1 MESLGLDDFTVNF
14 VGKINAIYNYGR
26 DFEMLY
32 HLAISSL
39 HKDDLDLAKVNELT
53 KTVENQVIAANHY
66 LLALA
71 LDEERKEAFDGLS
84 KTGIYLH
91 LNSHYGYAPS
101 GMTPALNEPAYRG
114 QKISDSAAIS
124 IFGVVSFCI
133 DDRAINGNSFTN
145 FIESQ
150 HFPSIGRSNI
160 ILMDKVRFHKI
171 RISTPIF
178 SSARSHRRI
187 SYENLIRRRRNKK
200 STGQQL
206 KDIALEI
213 LETDRECNMS
223 GHFRN
228 MRKDAGLLA
237 FLEPQDHQ
245 FNEVH
250 FCRYFMYAF
259 EQFLS
264 NGIHECV
271 FIIDNV
277 RFHKTNRVQTMLQEN
292 GRMAIYLLPYS
303 SFHNLI
309 EKFVLEMEEHCKNSV
324 PKIRNRPI

>member
-1 MESLGLDDFTVNF
+1 MKISIERLNTVKLVCF
-14 VGKINAIYNYGR
+14 
-26 DFEMLY
+26 
-32 HLAISSL
+32 HLAKSL
-39 HKDDLDLAKVNELT
+39 QQDDAILAGP
-53 KTVENQVIAANHY
+53 H
-66 LLALA
+66 
-71 LDEERKEAFDGLS
+71 
-84 KTGIYLH
+84 
-91 LNSHYGYAPS
+91 
-101 GMTPALNEPAYRG
+101 
-114 QKISDSAAIS
+114 S
-124 IFGVVSFCI
+124 IEW
-133 DDRAINGNSFTN
+133 RN
-145 FIESQ
+145 FA
-150 HFPSIGRSNI
+150 
-160 ILMDKVRFHKI
+160 
-171 RISTPIF
+171 T
-178 SSARSHRRI
+178 
-187 SYENLIRRRRNKK
+187 
-200 STGQQL
+200 
-206 KDIALEI
+206 
-213 LETDRECNMS
+213 
-223 GHFRN
+223 
-228 MRKDAGLLA
+228 DAGLLA